1 LSLPSFSR
9 RGLRGGYMAK
19 VFNKK
24 EQIPIRKRL
33 RNNITKSEMILWKY
47 LKGSQM
53 NGWKFRRQ
61 QGIGNYIVDFYCPDL
76 KIVVEV
82 DGLTHSEEVVFEKD
96 EVRQEYLENLGLKV
110 VRYNSQDIFYKIN
123 DVLEGLYNICL
134 ELSKAN
140 V

>member
-1 LSLPSFSR
+1 
-9 RGLRGGYMAK
+9 MAK